1 MNSSESQGKHVL
13 FISELPDNIIDS
25 ELKEFFKDYES
36 DLIIIQIDRNQKM
49 YDLFN
54 TRKPKA
60 TIVFKTHEKAEEA
73 RNKLNMRRLKGK
85 ALNIMWHERDNS
97 VRYNN
102 KSNIFVKGISL
113 NANPRDIYELFAKF
127 GEIISAKIC
136 EDEDGNLLGYG
147 YINYYN
153 LESAEKAIES
163 LNKTKF
169 MDSEL
174 EVVHFQKKSER
185 LQPPQENSSI
195 YIKNIPSSHAKIED
209 LKATIGIKSTI
220 KEYGVSEE
228 DFMAT
233 LDEMSEQAFDD
244 QCTGANPRYPLISE
258 IKDLYLKTYF
268 GK

>member
-13 FISELPDNIIDS
+13 FISELPYNIIDS

-36 DLIIIQIDRNQKM
+36 ELLIIQIDRNQKM

-73 RNKLNMRRLKGK
+73 RNKLNMRRLKEK
-85 ALNIMWHERDNS
+85 ALNIMWHERDNYI
-97 VRYNN
+97 RYNN

-113 NANPRDIYELFAKF
+113 NANPRDIYELFAKY
-127 GEIISAKIC
+127 GEIISCKIC

-153 LESAEKAIES
+153 LESAEKAIDN
-163 LNKTKF
+163 LNKFKF

-174 EVVHFQKKSER
+174 EVVHFQKK
-185 LQPPQENSSI
+185 
-195 YIKNIPSSHAKIED
+195 
-209 LKATIGIKSTI
+209 
-220 KEYGVSEE
+220 
-228 DFMAT
+228 
-233 LDEMSEQAFDD
+233 
-244 QCTGANPRYPLISE
+244 
-258 IKDLYLKTYF
+258 
-268 GK
+268 

>member
-113 NANPRDIYELFAKF
+113 NANPRDIYELFAKLEKSYQLKF
-127 GEIISAKIC
+127 AKM
-136 EDEDGNLLGYG
+136 
-147 YINYYN
+147 
-153 LESAEKAIES
+153 KMAI
-163 LNKTKF
+163 F
-169 MDSEL
+169 
-174 EVVHFQKKSER
+174 
-185 LQPPQENSSI
+185 
-195 YIKNIPSSHAKIED
+195 
-209 LKATIGIKSTI
+209 
-220 KEYGVSEE
+220 
-228 DFMAT
+228 
-233 LDEMSEQAFDD
+233 
-244 QCTGANPRYPLISE
+244 
-258 IKDLYLKTYF
+258 
-268 GK
+268 